1 MQTPIYLLLVVTHL
15 SPNVGAI
22 SVPSEEIDQSI
33 DEAMKL
39 LSLNNGS
46 PSLDLRL
53 SEAAKNSVAPNMQ
66 SHLSQPVPTVAS
78 QNVVGT
84 TVMPG
89 ENELNTKSNE
99 KRPPSK
105 KKTFVSHFRSSIKPL
120 FGNGIWWF
128 PLYKAFSYF

>member
-1 MQTPIYLLLVVTHL
+1 MQSSL
-15 SPNVGAI
+15 GAI

-66 SHLSQPVPTVAS
+66 SHLSQPVTTVAS

-105 KKTFVSHFRSSIKPL
+105 KKTFVSHFRAYSGFRESPTGSSIKPL

>member
-15 SPNVGAI
+15 SPNG
-22 SVPSEEIDQSI
+22 
-33 DEAMKL
+33 
-39 LSLNNGS
+39 
-46 PSLDLRL
+46 L